1 MQAFK
6 QFTQGCTLF
15 DVVLE
20 LYLTL
25 NMLPKLIIDN
35 NILDLNAIT
44 TSGQVFKYD
53 TDFINN
59 EVMSEQ
65 ILRKNYKFCTGELK
79 IYNRSI
85 IEDYLLIESS
95 EILQNEVGDNFL
107 Y

>member
-20 LYLTL
+20 LYLSL
-25 NMLPKLIIDN
+25 NLLPKFIVDN
-35 NILDLNAIT
+35 NITDLNAIT

-53 TDFINN
+53 TDFIAN
-59 EVMSEQ
+59 EILSEE
-65 ILRKNYKFCTGELK
+65 IARKSYQFKTGDLK
-79 IYNRSI
+79 IFSRGI
-85 IEDYLLIESS
+85 VGEYLLIESS
-95 EILQNEVGDNFL
+95 EILKDEANNLFT